1 MLRVSFQKN
10 DHQQKHNLLETSEPV
25 ETKKFQKHSK
35 EIKDIKM
42 QWKEKIKAHQ
52 DEAYSDKE
60 KSCLKE
66 ESTKYSLLQKL
77 KKEDI
82 PEPFTNED
90 EIKRYLLHQV
100 DDDTKNKQM
109 YDEVRYAR
117 ISCMSL
123 KPTAAVFC
131 LKRNHKNLTTAEYV
145 ENLIAYLS
153 NACCCKTIT
162 VEDLNNGM
170 HGTIS

>member
-1 MLRVSFQKN
+1 
-10 DHQQKHNLLETSEPV
+10 
-25 ETKKFQKHSK
+25 
-35 EIKDIKM
+35 M

-52 DEAYSDKE
+52 VKTHSDKE

-66 ESTKYSLLQKL
+66 ESTKYNLLEKL

-82 PEPFTNED
+82 PGPFTNED

-100 DDDTKNKQM
+100 EDDIKNKHM

-123 KPTAAVFC
+123 KPTAAVFR
-131 LKRNHKNLTTAEYV
+131 LKRNHKNLTTDKYA

-153 NACCCKTIT
+153 NAHCALSILWG
-162 VEDLNNGM
+162 DL
-170 HGTIS
+170 ISP